1 MWSTSLWLIIR
12 KLSPLTNGNV
22 WKSRIST
29 LCSYNT
35 GFTILLHLSVVY
47 AMYYHHITM
56 RFFNRGLS
64 TYHHQDH
71 RALDDVLVTVSLWF
85 HLKKRLDILHNSPGP
100 SAYIHQ
106 KLLHLKKKGSTCIV
120 DTSHHT
126 YTSRDQSVRV
136 MNSKITFYALI
147 SSMTAQEVQKLL
159 FM

>member
-1 MWSTSLWLIIR
+1 
-12 KLSPLTNGNV
+12 
-22 WKSRIST
+22 
-29 LCSYNT
+29 
-35 GFTILLHLSVVY
+35 
-47 AMYYHHITM
+47 MYYHITM
-56 RFFNRGLS
+56 CFFNRGLS

-106 KLLHLKKKGSTCIV
+106 KLLHLQKKGSTCIV

-147 SSMTAQEVQKLL
+147 SSMPAQEVQKLL
-159 FM
+159 FMWKCDHNWQWCVYITFNIYVLIDYEEGNFSSMEFIKMNNIHRQCKIK